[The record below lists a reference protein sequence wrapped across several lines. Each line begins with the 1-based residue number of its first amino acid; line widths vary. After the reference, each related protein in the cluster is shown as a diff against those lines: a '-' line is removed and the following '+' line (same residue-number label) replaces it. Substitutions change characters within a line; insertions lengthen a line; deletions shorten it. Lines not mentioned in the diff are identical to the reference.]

1 MWQQSLREKLKAMF
15 LRVIETF
22 IEWPLGIGELLKTCH
37 CFTKRVGTLLQPF
50 EGIGGRLFLL
60 THRPPFRTRLSHI
73 PNS

>member
-1 MWQQSLREKLKAMF
+1 MRPQFLREKLKAMF

-22 IEWPLGIGELLKTCH
+22 IEWSLGIGELFKTCR
-37 CFTKRVGTLLQPF
+37 CFTKCVGTLFQPID
-50 EGIGGRLFLL
+50 GIGGRLYLL